1 MNGTQLRTLVLV
13 SLCSVVSMLHLEA
26 AQAAEITI
34 VDSGVIV
41 ETDAYEVRFENG
53 VINQVVNRIT
63 DEVYTLPPDAGGM
76 SRGLSGQ
83 SGILGKHNSPIWTSG
98 ATLTEARKTA
108 PLEAEIVFRQ
118 GGNEFRLSIA
128 VEESTNDLLIKQEG
142 VSEIAGVYGV
152 QWGCGNL
159 DVSNLDL
166 ILPARGGQIIGAEY
180 PRASNTFGYPGVWE
194 TQLAILQGE
203 KGGFFVRGADPTF
216 QFKALRYR
224 RDLDSFALSFQTHN
238 QAPFDSLTAAK
249 SVTWRLNTYA
259 GDWRVPAEQ
268 YRNWMER
275 TFKPRLLS
283 EMPAWVGDIGL
294 VVTNIGIGATDWL
307 DKLGVGRIGRN
318 VGEVA
323 RRRNSDSA
331 ATALA
336 NEPVTDRGKD
346 EVAPEFSQS
355 V

>member
-41 ETDAYEVRFENG
+41 ETDAYEVRFENS

-63 DEVYTLPPDAGGM
+63 DEVYTLPLGIDGAPVGIGEWGGLLNRE
-76 SRGLSGQ
+76 RGNIS
-83 SGILGKHNSPIWTSG
+83 TSES
-98 ATLTEARKTA
+98 TLTAARKIN
-108 PLEAEIVFRQ
+108 PLKAEILFGH
-118 GGNEFRLSIA
+118 GGQNNLRFTVAIDP
-128 VEESTNDLLIKQEG
+128 TNDDLLIEQEG
-142 VSEIAGVYGV
+142 VSDTAGVHGIR
-152 QWGCGNL
+152 WGCGSL
-159 DVSNLDL
+159 DAGKLAL
-166 ILPARGGQIIGAEY
+166 ILPVYGGQIIDATSPITSAGHQ
-180 PRASNTFGYPGVWE
+180 YPGSGWE
-194 TQLAILQGE
+194 AQLAIIQGE
-203 KGGFFVRGADPTF
+203 LGGFFVRSTDETF
-216 QFKALRYR
+216 QFKHLNYR
-224 RDLDSFALSFQTHN
+224 RDRDSFSLGFETHN
-238 QAPFDSLTAAK
+238 QAPFDTLTAAK
-249 SVTWRLNTYA
+249 SVTWRLNTYS
-259 GDWRVPAEQ
+259 GDWRVPARD
-268 YRNWMER
+268 YRNWMEQ

-307 DKLGVGRIGRN
+307 DKLGVGRIGRD

-323 RRRNSDSA
+323 RHRNSDSA
-331 ATALA
+331 VTALA
-336 NEPVTDRGKD
+336 NEPDRGRD